1 MGKMENDFAAE
12 GTGTARATTA
22 EELRSYV
29 DRVRRLKE
37 EIKAR
42 NADVSDLYGAAG
54 SAGFDKRVLK
64 VLVKRLDSDP
74 AELENLDNLLA
85 LYEAQYRQQE
95 LDSQAP
101 AHARARLDA

>member
-1 MGKMENDFAAE
+1 MGKMKTDFASE
-12 GTGTARATTA
+12 DTGTVRNAGA

-29 DRVRRLKE
+29 DRVRRIKE

-42 NADVSDLYGAAG
+42 NADVADLYGAAA

-74 AELENLDNLLA
+74 AEVENLDNLLA
-85 LYEAQYRQQE
+85 LYESQYRALE
-95 LDSQAP
+95 TGA
-101 AHARARLDA
+101 